1 MCCKVCI
8 YVCIYLGTRY
18 SVCLYDWSASQRCWI
33 LHPLWLLTCSII
45 LLQTRQS
52 PELFHFL
59 GLQPGR
65 TWTQCHTYIYIQLAI
80 KSHRKYFWSQG
91 LRSFAS
97 FNCHTN
103 RNWILAAELKERPFH
118 QVKNQPYL
126 KPDPL
131 SILYLLHLSHMH
143 SEHFQQDFGQQVTL
157 CSKGQHRIYPTIRK
171 NYNWTHAHHQQI
183 AILTRCTPTSNPHPD
198 AQESLWH
205 IVQIFA
211 GPFW

>member
-1 MCCKVCI
+1 MLVWLK
-8 YVCIYLGTRY
+8 
-18 SVCLYDWSASQRCWI
+18 CLSEVLDTSSTMAPDMFYYPPTNPTVPWTLSFPRPGPNVI
-33 LHPLWLLTCSII
+33 L
-45 LLQTRQS
+45 
-52 PELFHFL
+52 
-59 GLQPGR
+59 
-65 TWTQCHTYIYIQLAI
+65 IYIQLAI

-171 NYNWTHAHHQQI
+171 QITTGHTHTTNKLPFLQ
-183 AILTRCTPTSNPHPD
+183 D
-198 AQESLWH
+198 ALRLQTHTQMHRSH
-205 IVQIFA
+205 C
-211 GPFW
+211 GT

>member
-1 MCCKVCI
+1 MLVWLK
-8 YVCIYLGTRY
+8 
-18 SVCLYDWSASQRCWI
+18 CLSEVLDTSSTMAPDMFYYPPTNPTVPWTLSFPRPGPNVI
-33 LHPLWLLTCSII
+33 L
-45 LLQTRQS
+45 
-52 PELFHFL
+52 
-59 GLQPGR
+59 
-65 TWTQCHTYIYIQLAI
+65 IYIQLAI